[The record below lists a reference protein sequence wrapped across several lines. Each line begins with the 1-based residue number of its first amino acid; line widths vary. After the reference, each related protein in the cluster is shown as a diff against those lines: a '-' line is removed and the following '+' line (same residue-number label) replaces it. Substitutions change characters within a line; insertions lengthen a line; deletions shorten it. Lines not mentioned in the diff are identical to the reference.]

1 MIKSFTVTNPKGESL
16 KLELTR
22 PELSGLIVQSIEG
35 LGPAKATIN
44 TGETATMDGSLFNSA
59 RASNRNIVI
68 TLALMFAPTVED
80 SRQKIY
86 KYFPVKKRIR
96 LDFETDRR
104 SVYTY
109 GYVESNEPAIF
120 SSQETVQISVICP
133 DPFFY
138 DINPSMVDFYSI
150 EPLFEFPF
158 SNESLSDSMLELSR
172 LRLDSR
178 INLSYSGDSD
188 TGLKIVIHFSGSVK
202 NVRLYN
208 LTSGHS
214 ISINTD
220 KVSDISGEALKNGDE
235 IRISTISGDL
245 YAKLLRDGQFS
256 NIIGSLE
263 KNSDFF
269 KVSNGDNI
277 IAFTVDE
284 GKNNLTINFIYR
296 NAYGGV

>member
-138 DINPSMVDFYSI
+138 DINPTMVGFYSI

-235 IRISTISGDL
+235 IHISTISGDL
-245 YAKLLRDGQFS
+245 YAKLLHDGQFS

-284 GKNNLTINFIYR
+284 GENNLTINFIYR

>member
-35 LGPAKATIN
+35 LGPTKATIN

-109 GYVESNEPAIF
+109 GYIESNEPAIF

-138 DINPSMVDFYSI
+138 DINPTMVGFFSI

-235 IRISTISGDL
+235 IHISTISGDL
-245 YAKLLRDGQFS
+245 YAKLLHDGQFS

-284 GKNNLTINFIYR
+284 GENNLTINFIYR

>member
-35 LGPAKATIN
+35 LGPTKATIN

-59 RASNRNIVI
+59 RANSRNIVI
-68 TLALMFAPTVED
+68 TLALMFAPTIED
-80 SRQKIY
+80 SRQKTY

-138 DINPSMVDFYSI
+138 DINPTMVGFYSI

-188 TGLKIVIHFSGSVK
+188 TGLKIAIHFSGSVK

-235 IRISTISGDL
+235 IHISTISGDL

-269 KVSNGDNI
+269 KVSNGDNT

-284 GKNNLTINFIYR
+284 GENNLTINFIYR

>member
-35 LGPAKATIN
+35 LGPTKATIN

-138 DINPSMVDFYSI
+138 DINPTMVGFYSI

-235 IRISTISGDL
+235 IHISTISGDL
-245 YAKLLRDGQFS
+245 YAKLLHDGQFS

-284 GKNNLTINFIYR
+284 GEDNLTINFIYR

>member
-138 DINPSMVDFYSI
+138 DINPTMVGFYSI

-235 IRISTISGDL
+235 IHISTISGDL

-269 KVSNGDNI
+269 KVSNGDNT

-284 GKNNLTINFIYR
+284 GENNLTINFIYR

>member
-35 LGPAKATIN
+35 LGPTKATIN

-138 DINPSMVDFYSI
+138 DINPTMVGFYSI

-158 SNESLSDSMLELSR
+158 SNESLRDSMLELSR

-235 IRISTISGDL
+235 IHISTISGDL

-256 NIIGSLE
+256 NIIGSLK

-277 IAFTVDE
+277 LAFTVDE
-284 GKNNLTINFIYR
+284 GENNLTINFIYR

>member
-35 LGPAKATIN
+35 LGPTKATIN

-109 GYVESNEPAIF
+109 GYIESNEPAIF

-138 DINPSMVDFYSI
+138 DINPTMVGFYSI

-235 IRISTISGDL
+235 IHISTISGDL
-245 YAKLLRDGQFS
+245 YAKLLHDGQFS

-284 GKNNLTINFIYR
+284 GENNLTINFIYR

>member
-35 LGPAKATIN
+35 LGPTKATIN

-138 DINPSMVDFYSI
+138 DINPTMVGFYSI

-235 IRISTISGDL
+235 IHISTISGDL
-245 YAKLLRDGQFS
+245 YAKLLHDGQFS

-284 GKNNLTINFIYR
+284 GENNLTINFIYR

>member
-35 LGPAKATIN
+35 LGPTKATIN

-80 SRQKIY
+80 SRHKTY

-133 DPFFY
+133 DPYFY
-138 DINPSMVDFYSI
+138 EDDQTVSGFYGA

-158 SNESLSDSMLELSR
+158 SNESYEEDLLELSQI
-172 LRLDSR
+172 RLDSR
-178 INLSYSGDSD
+178 AILTYEGDADAGAIISIYAKD
-188 TGLKIVIHFSGSVK
+188 TAK
-202 NVRLYN
+202 NITLYN
-208 LTSGHS
+208 TGTMESLF
-214 ISINTD
+214 IDTD
-220 KVSDISGEALKNGDE
+220 KIETITGKPFGAGDDIQ
-235 IRISTISGDL
+235 ISTIKGDL
-245 YAKLLRDGQFS
+245 YVRLLREGVYT
-256 NIIGSLE
+256 NIIAALG
-263 KNSDFF
+263 KGADFLQLT
-269 KVSNGDNI
+269 NGDNI
-277 IAFTVDE
+277 FAVTAEE
-284 GKNNLTINFIYR
+284 GDDNLVVTFRYN

>member
-35 LGPAKATIN
+35 LGPTKATIN

-68 TLALMFAPTVED
+68 ALALMFAPTVED

-138 DINPSMVDFYSI
+138 DINPTMVGFYSI

-235 IRISTISGDL
+235 IHISTISGDL
-245 YAKLLRDGQFS
+245 YAKLLHDGQFS

-284 GKNNLTINFIYR
+284 GENNLTINFIYR

>member
-35 LGPAKATIN
+35 LGPTKATIN

-80 SRQKIY
+80 SRHKTY

-120 SSQETVQISVICP
+120 SSQETVQISIICP
-133 DPFFY
+133 DPYFY
-138 DINPSMVDFYSI
+138 EKEQTVSGFYGV

-158 SNESLSDSMLELSR
+158 LNEPVDAKALELSR
-172 LRLDSR
+172 IRLDSR
-178 INLSYSGDSD
+178 AILVYEGDAD
-188 TGLKIVIHFSGSVK
+188 TGALISIYAKGDAK
-202 NVRLYN
+202 NITLYN
-208 LTSGHS
+208 TGTMESLA
-214 ISINTD
+214 IDTD
-220 KVSDISGEALKNGDE
+220 KIETITGTPYGTGDDILV
-235 IRISTISGDL
+235 STIKGDL
-245 YAKLLRDGQFS
+245 YVKLLRKGVYT
-256 NIIGSLE
+256 NIISALKRGA
-263 KNSDFF
+263 DFF
-269 KVSNGDNI
+269 QLSNGDNI
-277 IAFTVDE
+277 FAYVAEE
-284 GKNNLTINFIYR
+284 GNENIVVTFRYN
-296 NAYGGV
+296 NAYGGI

>member
-86 KYFPVKKRIR
+86 KHFPVKKRIR

-138 DINPSMVDFYSI
+138 DINPTMVGFYSI

-235 IRISTISGDL
+235 IHISTISGDL

-284 GKNNLTINFIYR
+284 GENNLTINFTYR